1 MIGINGM
8 AHVILTVSRFDLA
21 RAFYGKLLR
30 RYARLLRSLRLARP
44 RSNDVRLIFHGTPIV
59 RKSSACEMS
68 QSTVTRGSGYHQRL
82 YQFCVS
88 CPPYKGTC
96 LGRSASPG
104 SANSS
109 KSALHTRAMGSR
121 LAVSHHSYLEFK
133 ALVAVISDTISLSS
147 SYRGSYREPS

>member
-44 RSNDVRLIFHGTPIV
+44 RSNDVRLIFHGTPLV

-68 QSTVTRGSGYHQRL
+68 QSTVTRGSGEL
-82 YQFCVS
+82 L
-88 CPPYKGTC
+88 
-96 LGRSASPG
+96 LGLRRHLRPVTD
-104 SANSS
+104 
-109 KSALHTRAMGSR
+109 HRAELVLQGGNGV
-121 LAVSHHSYLEFK
+121 LQIEIGEF
-133 ALVAVISDTISLSS
+133 
-147 SYRGSYREPS
+147 

>member
-44 RSNDVRLIFHGTPIV
+44 RSNDVRLIFHGTPLV

-68 QSTVTRGSGYHQRL
+68 QSTVTRGNWDAR
-82 YQFCVS
+82 VMV
-88 CPPYKGTC
+88 
-96 LGRSASPG
+96 LGG
-104 SANSS
+104 EIT
-109 KSALHTRAMGSR
+109 LTRAG
-121 LAVSHHSYLEFK
+121 K
-133 ALVAVISDTISLSS
+133 AETFSVGDSCTVAAGEMHAEQV
-147 SYRGSYREPS
+147 GPHG

>member
-44 RSNDVRLIFHGTPIV
+44 RSNDVRLIFHGTPLV

-68 QSTVTRGSGYHQRL
+68 QSTVTRGTLSQRDK
-82 YQFCVS
+82 
-88 CPPYKGTC
+88 PPATLSQLQCTTPAPAQC
-96 LGRSASPG
+96 LDLTYVFNDLFATTSFFG
-104 SANSS
+104 
-109 KSALHTRAMGSR
+109 
-121 LAVSHHSYLEFK
+121 
-133 ALVAVISDTISLSS
+133 LSTS
-147 SYRGSYREPS
+147 T